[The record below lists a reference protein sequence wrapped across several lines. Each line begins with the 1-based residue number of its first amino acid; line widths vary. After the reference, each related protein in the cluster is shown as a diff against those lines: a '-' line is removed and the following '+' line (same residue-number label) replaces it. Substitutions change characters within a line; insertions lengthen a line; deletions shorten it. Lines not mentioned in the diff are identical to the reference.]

1 MAAIK
6 LRENLPRQGTDAQI
20 TYERKHI
27 MRILFDPDDDGW
39 YSWSTAS
46 ATANDLIQQR
56 TAIRPPIR
64 SDSQF
69 ISDLWLVIRTTQ
81 MMTCGVGDNYLWL
94 WLMLTGR
101 STTLLVSDLS
111 SSSYKSRNEHAHAC
125 LRDLFA
131 SRNRRR
137 RRWRRLSIWQCK
149 VPFG

>member
-1 MAAIK
+1 MALHKIGQNFPFNGRGDIFLSHLMAAIK
-6 LRENLPRQGTDAQI
+6 LRENLRRQGTDAQI

-69 ISDLWLVIRTTQ
+69 ISDL
-81 MMTCGVGDNYLWL
+81 
-94 WLMLTGR
+94 
-101 STTLLVSDLS
+101 
-111 SSSYKSRNEHAHAC
+111 
-125 LRDLFA
+125 
-131 SRNRRR
+131 
-137 RRWRRLSIWQCK
+137 
-149 VPFG
+149 